1 MIRKPIVHRVNRNR
15 RDPSAPPSGTFA
27 TCTVTLTGSK
37 MRVVAST
44 PLVVTGVPTTFRAAA
59 TSGGAVTQTATAISV
74 VSPTTI
80 DVSFTTG
87 PVTGAGWLIGLNDP
101 AVRSSQGGFLVPATG
116 TF

>member
-1 MIRKPIVHRVNRNR
+1 MIRKTIVHRINRNR
-15 RDPSAPPSGTFA
+15 RDPSMPPGGTFA
-27 TCTVTLTGSK
+27 TSAVTLTGSK

-44 PLVVTGVPTTFRAAA
+44 ALVVTGIPATFRAAA

-80 DVSFTTG
+80 DISFTTT

-101 AVRSSQGGFLVPATG
+101 AIRTNTGGFLAPANG